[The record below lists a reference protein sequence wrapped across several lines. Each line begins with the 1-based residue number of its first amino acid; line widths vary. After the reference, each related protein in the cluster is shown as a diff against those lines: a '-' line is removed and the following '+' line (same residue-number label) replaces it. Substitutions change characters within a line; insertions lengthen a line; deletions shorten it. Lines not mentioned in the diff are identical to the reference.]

1 MERQIILKVEGVTH
15 KYGDFVALRD
25 INLEVPEGRLTA
37 LIGPNGAGK
46 TTFYNVVSGKY
57 KPSSGKVFFNGK
69 NITGTPPHKLSTLGL
84 SRSFQITN
92 IFLELSV
99 LENIMVPLAIHEGKC
114 YKLWSLIARDR
125 QLKKSALEILDLVG
139 LSDFASKPAKEL
151 AYGDKRLIEIGIVLA
166 SNPKLVLLDEP
177 TAGMNPL
184 ETEQMIKLIQRLSK
198 NLGTTFFLTEHDM
211 KVVFSVAEYIY
222 VLHQGQLLAEG
233 TPEEIRTNKQV
244 KEAYLGGAIDSTTA

>member
-1 MERQIILKVEGVTH
+1 MEKQIILKVKGVTH
-15 KYGDFVALRD
+15 KYGDFIALKN

-57 KPSSGKVFFNGK
+57 KPSEGKVFFNGK
-69 NITGTPPHKLSTLGL
+69 DITGMSPHKLSALGL

-99 LENIMVPLAIHEGKC
+99 LENIMVPLAIHQGKC
-114 YKLWSLIARDR
+114 YRLWGLIGRDR
-125 QLKKSALEILDLVG
+125 KLEQSAMEILNLVG
-139 LSDFASKPAKEL
+139 LSNLANKPAKEL
-151 AYGDKRLIEIGIVLA
+151 AYGDKRLIEIAIVLA
-166 SNPKLVLLDEP
+166 TRPRLVLLDEP

-184 ETEQMIKLIQRLSK
+184 ETEQMIKLIQNLSQH
-198 NLGTTFFLTEHDM
+198 LGTTFFLTEHDM

-222 VLHQGQLLAEG
+222 VLHQGKLLAEG
-233 TPEEIRTNKQV
+233 TPEEIKSNKQV
-244 KEAYLGGAIDSTTA
+244 KDAYLGGTI